1 MIYSSIGFKECIG
14 IIIIF
19 CIIVA
24 LFTNHLKQGK
34 RVVGKISSSENS
46 YKVIAI
52 VCERSKGDFNNKME
66 FF

>member
-1 MIYSSIGFKECIG
+1 MIYSSIGFKECIR
-14 IIIIF
+14 IVIIF

-24 LFTNHLKQGK
+24 LFINHLKQGK
-34 RVVGKISSSENS
+34 SVVGKISSSENS

-52 VCERSKGDFNNKME
+52 ICERSEGDVNNKME